1 MKIYTKTGD
10 KGMTR
15 LIGGQ
20 AVSKASNRVESYGYV
35 DYLNSWVGRITAQ
48 TKKSN
53 PNLAQELK
61 TIQNYLFDCST
72 DLATPADADYEWR
85 VKKAWAT
92 FLEDRIDVYTAN
104 CSQIEKF
111 ILPTGSLLASDCHV
125 ARTLTRNAERK
136 VVALMWTSKINED
149 VLVFL
154 NRLSDYFFALA
165 REMNRLEA
173 IEDEYYAR
181 SDKVFR

>member
-20 AVSKASNRVESYGYV
+20 MVSKASDRIESYGSV
-35 DYLNSWVGRITAQ
+35 DELNSWVGRITSQ
-48 TKKSN
+48 TKVSH
-53 PNLAQELK
+53 PSISQELK

-72 DLATPADADYEWR
+72 DLATPADKGYDWR
-85 VKKAWAT
+85 VEKAWVT
-92 FLEDRIDVYTAN
+92 FLEERIDVYTAN
-104 CSQIEKF
+104 CSPIEKF

-125 ARTLTRNAERK
+125 ARTLTRNTERK
-136 VVALMWTSKINED
+136 VVALMWTSKINEE
-149 VLVFL
+149 VLIFL

-173 IEDEYYAR
+173 IEDEYYVR

>member
-20 AVSKASNRVESYGYV
+20 LVSKASDRVESYGYV
-35 DYLNSWVGRITAQ
+35 DFLNSWVGRITAQ
-48 TKKSN
+48 TKGNYPEIS
-53 PNLAQELK
+53 QELRQ
-61 TIQNYLFDCST
+61 IQNYLFDCST
-72 DLATPADADYEWR
+72 DLATPAEKDYDWR
-85 VKKAWAT
+85 VQKEWAM
-92 FLEDRIDVYTAN
+92 FLEERIDVYTAN
-104 CSQIEKF
+104 CSQIERF

-136 VVALMWTSKINED
+136 VVELMWTSTINDE

-165 REMNRLEA
+165 REMNRLENV
-173 IEDEYYAR
+173 EDEYYER
-181 SDKVFR
+181 SGKVFR